1 MCACIDISDAL
12 AYRSSELYVYS
23 GMALKYR
30 GHRAPLGRLCEAIAR
45 TPSAQAP
52 AARGTLRSA
61 FWSLKG
67 GCPLGKSSCSI
78 IGHRAGLGA

>member
-1 MCACIDISDAL
+1 MLCECIDISGAL

-23 GMALKYR
+23 GGALKYR
-30 GHRAPLGRLCEAIAR
+30 GLRAPLGRLCEAIAR

-61 FWSLKG
+61 F
-67 GCPLGKSSCSI
+67 
-78 IGHRAGLGA
+78 